1 MAVIDEL
8 EGLTY
13 YPAYTNAY
21 NENIVEV
28 EVSGGGDTVSA
39 LYTGEGYLTKGDKV
53 LIAKGEAAGNQYN
66 NVYTDNGGSSQTYRK
81 RPIAFLDD
89 NTLIGMYGSYRNIK
103 YIDNT
108 WQVTNLSDAP
118 SGDKSWFLRVSG
130 NGVVSYYPCLPSGR
144 MFGGICEVNSYN
156 STSSLIYLGEY
167 NGKHYAT
174 TYQCILHEF
183 NPTSLTLGD
192 TVISLAKTAKY
203 QELAGDKYLAID
215 GNENVYIY
223 QLTDGYPQ
231 LGTCT
236 IGEDIY
242 FIGATGLN
250 VGDYI
255 FGVTDYI
262 PYTKEASG
270 TASYLSLYKIQ
281 SDYTIAK
288 VSVEPLTWLEST
300 DCRLTYDRRSNVLM
314 VGTQTGIFGY
324 KFDTL
329 TKTFTEMSLNL
340 GLGESYTGDV
350 YYAVMS
356 PDKQRVAVSL
366 YLGDSQEKWWIF
378 QLGNPLGDFAFVKWT
393 IIDNKT
399 LNYQPQNVYTGIV
412 NKRHEFDA
420 NVYSVSTVLAEED
433 KESF

>member
-1 MAVIDEL
+1 L
-8 EGLTY
+8 
-13 YPAYTNAY
+13 
-21 NENIVEV
+21 
-28 EVSGGGDTVSA
+28 
-39 LYTGEGYLTKGDKV
+39 GE
-53 LIAKGEAAGNQYN
+53 
-66 NVYTDNGGSSQTYRK
+66 
-81 RPIAFLDD
+81 
-89 NTLIGMYGSYRNIK
+89 TLIS
-103 YIDNT
+103 
-108 WQVTNLSDAP
+108 LS
-118 SGDKSWFLRVSG
+118 
-130 NGVVSYYPCLPSGR
+130 
-144 MFGGICEVNSYN
+144 
-156 STSSLIYLGEY
+156 
-167 NGKHYAT
+167 
-174 TYQCILHEF
+174 
-183 NPTSLTLGD
+183 
-192 TVISLAKTAKY
+192 KTAKY

-231 LGTCT
+231 LGTCI

-242 FIGATGLN
+242 FIGPTGLN

-270 TASYLSLYKIQ
+270 TASYLSLYQVQ

-300 DCRLTYDRRSNVLM
+300 DCRLTFDRRSNVLM
-314 VGTQTGIFGY
+314 VGTQTGVFAY
-324 KFDTL
+324 RFDTL

-378 QLGNPLGDFAFVKWT
+378 QRGNPLGDFALVKWT
-393 IIDNKT
+393 IVDNKT

-420 NVYSVSTVLAEED
+420 NVYSVSTVLAEGD
-433 KESF
+433 KESS

>member
-8 EGLTY
+8 EGPTY

-28 EVSGGGDTVSA
+28 EVSGGGDTVDA
-39 LYTGEGYLTKGDKV
+39 YYTGSGYLTNGDKV
-53 LIAKGEAAGNQYN
+53 LISKGEAAGIQYD
-66 NVYTDNGGSSQTYRK
+66 NVYTDNAGESYTYRK
-81 RPIAFLDD
+81 RPIAFIDN
-89 NTLIGMYGSYRNIK
+89 NTLIGMYGSYRNLQ
-103 YIDNT
+103 YTDNT
-108 WQVTNLSDAP
+108 WQATDLSDAP
-118 SGDKSWFLRVSG
+118 SGDKSWFLRVSD
-130 NGVVSYYPCLPSGR
+130 NGVVSYTPCVPQNR
-144 MFGGICEVNSYN
+144 MYGGICDVNSYN
-156 STSSLIYLGEY
+156 STSGIYLGEY
-167 NGKHYAT
+167 NSKHYAARN
-174 TYQCILHEF
+174 QCSLLEF
-183 NPTSLTLGD
+183 DPTSLTFGNA
-192 TVISLAKTAKY
+192 VISITTTARY
-203 QELAGDKYLAID
+203 QEIADDKYLAI
-215 GNENVYIY
+215 GTNKNVYIY
-223 QLTDGYPQ
+223 QLTEGYPQ

-236 IGEDIY
+236 ISEDIY
-242 FIGATGLN
+242 YIGATGLDI
-250 VGDYI
+250 GDYI

-270 TASYLSLYKIQ
+270 IASYLSLYQVQ

-314 VGTQTGIFGY
+314 VGTRTGVFAY
-324 KFDTL
+324 RFDTL

-378 QLGNPLGDFAFVKWT
+378 QLNPLGDFAVRNWT

-420 NVYSVSTVLAEED
+420 DVYEVSTVLTEAD
-433 KESF
+433 RASS